1 MRCGVQ
7 RVLEI
12 LPGGH
17 AGTNIKAVAGLAY
30 QPPPTYDRCPS
41 SAGFTQSSAQQIGS
55 GKRALAR
62 LALAPRKLDA
72 LERCGPAHRI
82 LERVAASGCWRTSC
96 ARRLSHV
103 SMQGLTKLG
112 DARGAPSAHETWPR
126 SPLTGNLP
134 VRTLQPPLGE
144 QQAWVWE

>member
-112 DARGAPSAHETWPR
+112 DARG
-126 SPLTGNLP
+126 NLP

-144 QQAWVWE
+144 QQAHGAEQCRECRG

>member
-41 SAGFTQSSAQQIGS
+41 SAGFMQSSAQAS
-55 GKRALAR
+55 LAR
-62 LALAPRKLDA
+62 AVDLNHKRRGGAEESLLLP
-72 LERCGPAHRI
+72 LESLMHWNDVVQLTGFSSVLLRR
-82 LERVAASGCWRTSC
+82 AAGE
-96 ARRLSHV
+96 LP
-103 SMQGLTKLG
+103 
-112 DARGAPSAHETWPR
+112 ARGA
-126 SPLTGNLP
+126 
-134 VRTLQPPLGE
+134 
-144 QQAWVWE
+144 